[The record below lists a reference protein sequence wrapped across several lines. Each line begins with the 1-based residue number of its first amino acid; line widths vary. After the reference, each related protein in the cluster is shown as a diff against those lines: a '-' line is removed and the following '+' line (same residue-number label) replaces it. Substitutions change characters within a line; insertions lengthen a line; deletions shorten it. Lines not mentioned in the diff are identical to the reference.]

1 MSTNGNN
8 SGDERQ
14 GEMNLLAADCD
25 RRAVLKKMAAG
36 AAVVAGCSIL
46 PDKWTTPLAEFA
58 VLPAHAATSG
68 YAADAPFTKTEV
80 IEKSG
85 VISIDKVL
93 RPKFVSP
100 KMGWDYGASMKIVFD
115 TGGVIHVPNTSHDVI
130 TKEKRIYRTGGRR
143 PDIPTMEVYAEP
155 GNKAT
160 KIIIH
165 FMG

>member
-1 MSTNGNN
+1 MAISPDNRDCETMNGKDN
-8 SGDERQ
+8 SIDR
-14 GEMNLLAADCD
+14 D
-25 RRAVLKKMAAG
+25 RRSVLRKMAVG
-36 AAVVAGCSIL
+36 AVAVAGCSMV

-68 YAADAPFTKTEV
+68 YAADPPFTKTEV

-85 VISIDKVL
+85 VISIDKIL

-100 KMGWDYGASMKIVFD
+100 KLGKDYGSSMKIVFD
-115 TGGVIHVPNTSHDVI
+115 TGGEIHVPNTSQDVI
-130 TKEKRIYRTGGRR
+130 TKEHRVYRTGGRR
-143 PDIPTMEVYAEP
+143 RDIPTMEVYAEP
-155 GNKAT
+155 KSRAS